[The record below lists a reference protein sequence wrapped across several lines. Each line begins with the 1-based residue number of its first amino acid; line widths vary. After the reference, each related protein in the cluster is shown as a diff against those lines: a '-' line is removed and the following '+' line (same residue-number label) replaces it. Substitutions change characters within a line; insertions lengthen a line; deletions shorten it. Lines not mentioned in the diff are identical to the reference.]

1 LVKRLKYDAGL
12 VNGGKM
18 VKSTNV
24 ARIIDR
30 ATSLA
35 EKMKEQEDV
44 NQETL
49 ANWMYITNDL
59 INSLAKA
66 LDRLEERFELLE
78 EIMEK

>member
-1 LVKRLKYDAGL
+1 MVKRLKYDAGL

>member
-1 LVKRLKYDAGL
+1 
-12 VNGGKM
+12 M